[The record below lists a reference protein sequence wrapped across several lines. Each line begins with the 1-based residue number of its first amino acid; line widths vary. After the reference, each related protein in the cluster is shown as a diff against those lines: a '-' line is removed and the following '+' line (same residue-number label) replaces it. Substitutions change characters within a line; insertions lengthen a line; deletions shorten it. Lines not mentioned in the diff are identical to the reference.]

1 MPQVTR
7 TIHIPR
13 SPRIVWKQFASESAL
28 RRWLAPT
35 ISIELQEGGAYRMI
49 GPDGPPWIS
58 GVVLELVPED
68 RLVLSWM
75 EEGSE
80 WRHPGRLVIALRAEG
95 DGTEVTLTHD
105 GFAGIGTSDWQAT
118 RQAYERGA
126 DRHQLLQRLADVV
139 LERG

>member
-13 SPRIVWKQFASESAL
+13 SPSIVWKQFASERAL

-35 ISIELQEGGAYRMI
+35 ISIDLREGGGYRML
-49 GPDGPPWIS
+49 GADGPPWIS
-58 GVVLELVPED
+58 GVVLELVPEG

-105 GFAGIGTSDWQAT
+105 GLAGIGTSGWEAT
-118 RQAYERGA
+118 REAYERGA
-126 DRHQLLQRLADVV
+126 DRHQVLRRLADVV
-139 LERG
+139 LGRG

>member
-7 TIHIPR
+7 TVHIPR
-13 SPRIVWKQFASESAL
+13 SPSIVWKQFASERAL

-35 ISIELQEGGAYRMI
+35 ISIDLQEGGDYRI
-49 GPDGPPWIS
+49 PGADGPTSIS
-58 GVVLELVPED
+58 GVVLELVPEG
-68 RLVLSWM
+68 RLVLSWL
-75 EEGSE
+75 EEGSD

-105 GFAGIGTSDWQAT
+105 GFAGIGTSGWKAT
-118 RQAYERGA
+118 REAYERGV
-126 DRHQLLQRLADVV
+126 DRHKLLQRLADVV

>member
-13 SPRIVWKQFASESAL
+13 PPSIVWRQFESEEAL
-28 RRWLAPT
+28 RRWLAAT
-35 ISIELQEGGAYRMI
+35 ISIDLEEGGAYHLL
-49 GPDGPPWIS
+49 GADGSQIS
-58 GVVLELVPED
+58 GVVLELVPEG

-75 EEGSE
+75 EEGSA
-80 WRHPGRLVIALRAEG
+80 WRHPGRLVIALRADG

-105 GFAGIGTSDWQAT
+105 GFAGIGSSDWKAT